1 MEMAVMA
8 YTQRF
13 GRGTVMG
20 LFVALLAVL
29 LTVPVGILQ
38 GADHRDAPSADEDPV
53 ADIADVYTF
62 INPND
67 TSKLIIAM
75 TVNGFAVPAVRATY
89 SLGPDVLYQFKID
102 NTGDGNEELVVQVT
116 AEGFESSGLRDPR
129 CPVNASGQGG
139 QFIEVVGPAKPKKVG
154 NVTEMVSTKGNPMV
168 SGCTNTVLSGGGI
181 RAWAGLA
188 ADPFVVDIG
197 QFNRIVARQQVL
209 FRNVPASP
217 LGPLPGR
224 PVRADGTSGV
234 DSFGGFNASAIVVEV
249 PISMVI
255 GNKNRTSTY
264 LHNNS
269 TIGVWGT
276 TSRGRHR
283 HLSSH
288 HEAREN
294 GSFIQVQRMGQQVFK
309 TVFIFTDNAAKEA
322 FNRSIPAQDHT
333 LRGLLPDALTT
344 TDTDGTGNTTA
355 GRAVVL
361 NALGVTAPPF
371 GAPLLLGPAFPN
383 TDKDLIRN
391 VMLPDVL
398 RIDLSLLPPDDFAVA
413 NNGYQ
418 NGRRFND
425 DVIDIL
431 LQLSRQLADVKF
443 PAGLLGGIP
452 GSGPLGTRKAL
463 NCDPIATCDQ
473 RVFAVLQGTDF
484 IKKDT
489 DLLILNTNGDDSP
502 LRADFPYIGVAH
514 PLPGNAGTVGFPP
527 QQ

>member
-1 MEMAVMA
+1 MA

-13 GRGTVMG
+13 GRASVMG
-20 LFVALLAVL
+20 LFVALLAVF

-38 GADHRDAPSADEDPV
+38 GADHRDAPTADEDPA

-62 INPND
+62 INPLD
-67 TSKLIIAM
+67 PSKLVIAM
-75 TVNGFAVPAVRATY
+75 TVNGFAVPAVRSTY
-89 SLGPDVLYQFKID
+89 SLGPEVLYQFKID
-102 NTGDGNEELVVQVT
+102 NTGDANEDLVIQVT
-116 AEGFESSGLRDPR
+116 ADGFESSGLRDRR
-129 CPVNASGQGG
+129 CASAAGG

-154 NVTEMVSTKGNPMV
+154 DVNDLVGTKGNPTV
-168 SGCTNTVLSGGGI
+168 SGCSNTVLSGGGI

-197 QFNRIVARQQVL
+197 QFNRIVARQQAL
-209 FRNVPASP
+209 FRDVPASP

-224 PVRADGTSGV
+224 PIRADGTSGV
-234 DSFGGFNASAIVVEV
+234 DSFAGFNASAIVVEV
-249 PISMVI
+249 PISMVT

-276 TSRGRHR
+276 TSRPRNR
-283 HLSSH
+283 HLS
-288 HEAREN
+288 EDRAARETGN
-294 GSFIQVQRMGQQVFK
+294 YVQLQRMGQQVFK

-333 LRGLLPDALTT
+333 LRGILPDALTT

-355 GRAVVL
+355 GRAAVL
-361 NALGVTAPPF
+361 TALGVTAPPF

-391 VMLPDVL
+391 VLLPDVL
-398 RIDLSLLPPDDFAVA
+398 RIDLSLLPPNDFAVA

-443 PAGLLGGIP
+443 PDGALGGIP
-452 GSGPLGTRKAL
+452 GSGPLGSRKAL
-463 NCDPIATCDQ
+463 DCSNLSTCDQ
-473 RVFAVLQGTDF
+473 RVFAVLQGTDW

-502 LRADFPYIGVAH
+502 LRTDFPFIGVAH
-514 PLPGNAGTVGFPP
+514 PLPGQPGTVGFPP

>member
-1 MEMAVMA
+1 ML
-8 YTQRF
+8 
-13 GRGTVMG
+13 G
-20 LFVALLAVL
+20 LFVALLAVFL
-29 LTVPVGILQ
+29 AVPVGILQ

-62 INPND
+62 INPLD
-67 TSKLIIAM
+67 TSKLVIAM

-102 NTGDGNEELVVQVT
+102 NTGDANEDLVIQVT
-116 AEGFESSGLRDPR
+116 ADGFEASGLRDPR
-129 CPVNASGQGG
+129 CTSAAGG

-154 NVTEMVSTKGNPMV
+154 NVNELVSEKHNPTV
-168 SGCTNTVLSGGGI
+168 SGCTNTVLSANGI

-188 ADPFVVDIG
+188 ADPFVVDIS
-197 QFNRIVARQQVL
+197 QFNRITARQQAA

-224 PVRADGTSGV
+224 PIRADGTSGV
-234 DSFGGFNASAIVVEV
+234 DSFGGFNVSAIVVEV
-249 PISMVI
+249 PISLVI

-269 TIGVWGT
+269 TIAVWGT
-276 TSRGRHR
+276 TSRPRNR
-283 HLSSH
+283 HLSEH
-288 HEAREN
+288 REARETGN
-294 GSFIQVQRMGQQVFK
+294 YVQIQRMGQQVFK
-309 TVFIFTDNAAKEA
+309 TVFIFTDNALKEV
-322 FNRSIPAQDHT
+322 FNRSIPAQDGS

-355 GRAVVL
+355 GRAAVL
-361 NALGVTAPPF
+361 TALGVTAPPG

-391 VMLPDVL
+391 VLLPDVL
-398 RIDLSLLPPDDFAVA
+398 RIDLSLLPPGDFAVA

-431 LQLSRQLADVKF
+431 LQLARQLADVKF
-443 PAGLLGGIP
+443 PDGALGGIP
-452 GSGPLGTRKAL
+452 GSGPLGSRKAL
-463 NCDPIATCDQ
+463 DCSNLATCDQ
-473 RVFAVLQGTDF
+473 RVFAVLQGTDW

-489 DLLILNTNGDDSP
+489 ELLDLNTNGDDSP
-502 LRADFPYIGVAH
+502 LRNDFPFIGVAH
-514 PLPGNAGTVGFPP
+514 PLPGNPVTVGFPP

>member
-13 GRGTVMG
+13 GRATMMG

-62 INPND
+62 INPLD
-67 TSKLIIAM
+67 TSKLVIAM
-75 TVNGFAVPAVRATY
+75 TVNGFAVPAVRSTY

-102 NTGDGNEELVVQVT
+102 NTGDGNEDFVVQVT

-129 CPVNASGQGG
+129 CPVNPATGQGG

-154 NVTEMVSTKGNPMV
+154 NVNEMVSTKGNPFV

-197 QFNRIVARQQVL
+197 QFNRIVARQQAA
-209 FRNVPASP
+209 FRDVPASP

-224 PVRADGTSGV
+224 PIRADGTSGV
-234 DSFGGFNASAIVVEV
+234 DSFGGFNVSAIVVEV

-264 LHNNS
+264 LTNNS

-276 TSRGRHR
+276 TSRGRNR
-283 HLSSH
+283 HLSAH
-288 HEAREN
+288 HEAHESGN
-294 GSFIQVQRMGQQVFK
+294 FIQVQRMGQQVFK

-322 FNRSIPAQDHT
+322 FQPQHPGAGPEPPRHPAGCADDDRHRRYREHDCRS
-333 LRGLLPDALTT
+333 
-344 TDTDGTGNTTA
+344 
-355 GRAVVL
+355 
-361 NALGVTAPPF
+361 
-371 GAPLLLGPAFPN
+371 
-383 TDKDLIRN
+383 
-391 VMLPDVL
+391 
-398 RIDLSLLPPDDFAVA
+398 
-413 NNGYQ
+413 
-418 NGRRFND
+418 GRRPD
-425 DVIDIL
+425 
-431 LQLSRQLADVKF
+431 R
-443 PAGLLGGIP
+443 
-452 GSGPLGTRKAL
+452 TRRDGA
-463 NCDPIATCDQ
+463 
-473 RVFAVLQGTDF
+473 AVRRTAYCSVPP
-484 IKKDT
+484 
-489 DLLILNTNGDDSP
+489 SP
-502 LRADFPYIGVAH
+502 TPTR
-514 PLPGNAGTVGFPP
+514 T
-527 QQ
+527 

>member
-13 GRGTVMG
+13 GRGTMMG
-20 LFVALLAVL
+20 LFVALLAVFL
-29 LTVPVGILQ
+29 AVPVGILQ

-53 ADIADVYTF
+53 ADIADVYAF
-62 INPND
+62 INPLD
-67 TSKLIIAM
+67 TSKLVLAM
-75 TVNGFAVPAVRATY
+75 TVNGFAVPAVRSTY

-102 NTGDGNEELVVQVT
+102 NTGDANEKLVIQVT
-116 AEGFESSGLRDPR
+116 ADGFESSGLRDPR
-129 CPVNASGQGG
+129 CAGAAGG

-154 NVTEMVSTKGNPMV
+154 NVNELVSMKGNPSV

-197 QFNRIVARQQVL
+197 QFNRIVARQQFL
-209 FRNVPASP
+209 FREVKGTL
-217 LGPLPGR
+217 LGDLSGR
-224 PVRADGTSGV
+224 PIRADGTSGV
-234 DSFGGFNASAIVVEV
+234 DSFGGFNATAIVVEV

-276 TSRGRHR
+276 TSRPRNR
-283 HLSSH
+283 HLSEH
-288 HEAREN
+288 REARETGN
-294 GSFIQVQRMGQQVFK
+294 YVQIQRMGQQVFK
-309 TVFIFTDNAAKEA
+309 TVFIFTDNAAKEV
-322 FNRSIPAQDHT
+322 FNRSIPAQDT
-333 LRGLLPDALTT
+333 ALRGLLPDALTT

-355 GRAVVL
+355 GRAAVL
-361 NALGVTAPPF
+361 TALGLTVPPA

-391 VMLPDVL
+391 VLLPDVL
-398 RIDLSLLPPDDFAVA
+398 RIDLSLLPPGDFAVA

-443 PAGLLGGIP
+443 PDGLLGGIP

-463 NCDPIATCDQ
+463 DCSNIATCDQ
-473 RVFAVLQGTDF
+473 RVFAVLQGTDW

-502 LRADFPYIGVAH
+502 LRADFPFIGVAH
-514 PLPGNAGTVGFPP
+514 PLPGTTNPPTVGFPP

>member
-1 MEMAVMA
+1 MAF
-8 YTQRF
+8 TQRF

-20 LFVALLAVL
+20 LFVALLAVFL
-29 LTVPVGILQ
+29 AVPVGILQ
-38 GADHRDAPSADEDPV
+38 CADHRDSPTADEDPV
-53 ADIADVYTF
+53 ADIADGYAF
-62 INPND
+62 INPLD
-67 TSKLIIAM
+67 TTKLIVAM

-89 SLGPDVLYQFKID
+89 SLGPDVLYQIKID
-102 NTGDGNEELVVQVT
+102 NMGSAEESLVIQVT
-116 AEGFESSGLRDPR
+116 ADGFEASGLRDPR
-129 CPVNASGQGG
+129 CAGAAGG

-154 NVTEMVSTKGNPMV
+154 NVNDLVPTKGNPTV
-168 SGCTNTVLSGGGI
+168 SGCTNTVLSANGI

-197 QFNRIVARQQVL
+197 QFNRIVAGQQAL
-209 FRNVPASP
+209 FRDVPASP

-224 PVRADGTSGV
+224 PIRADGTSGV

-276 TSRGRHR
+276 TSRGRNR
-283 HLSSH
+283 HLSTH
-288 HEAREN
+288 REPRETGN
-294 GSFIQVQRMGQQVFK
+294 FVQVQRMGQQVFK
-309 TVFIFTDNAAKEA
+309 TVFIFTDNAAKEV
-322 FNRSIPAQDHT
+322 FNRSIPSQDQS
-333 LRGLLPDALTT
+333 LRGILPDTLTT
-344 TDTDGTGNTTA
+344 TDTDGTNNTIA
-355 GRAVVL
+355 GRAAVL
-361 NALGVTAPPF
+361 TALGVTAPPF
-371 GAPLLLGPAFPN
+371 GAPLLISDPAAFPN
-383 TDKDLIRN
+383 TDKDLIRK
-391 VMLPDVL
+391 VLLPDVL
-398 RIDLSLLPPDDFAVA
+398 RIDLSLLPPGDFAVA

-431 LQLSRQLADVKF
+431 LQLARQLADVKF
-443 PAGLLGGIP
+443 PDGLLGGIP
-452 GSGPLGTRKAL
+452 GSGPVGSRKPL
-463 NCDPIATCDQ
+463 NCSNLATCDR

-484 IKKDT
+484 IKPDT

-502 LRADFPYIGVAH
+502 LRADFPFIGVAH
-514 PLPGNAGTVGFPP
+514 PLPGQPGTVGFPP